1 MRLSLLIIGSK
12 NFNNSFNEIKEYFGF
27 ELIFLNLEKSEINIE
42 TKINAIIIDS
52 KLCENQIYLDLIK
65 KMSSKPLLLLDSSN
79 KLINCN
85 YYEKILLPI
94 NFFELKNKIINV
106 VTIHEFNKNS
116 TVQIKNYTLDKNEK
130 KLKKEKLSIT
140 ITERE
145 VQLIELLNNKKKPLT
160 KNYILKEIWNYSADA
175 DTHTVE
181 THIYRLRKKILRK
194 FTDDKFILNTK
205 HGYFI

>member
-1 MRLSLLIIGSK
+1 MRLNLLIIGSK

-27 ELIFLNLEKSEINIE
+27 ELIFLNLDKLEINEE
-42 TKINAIIIDS
+42 TKINAIIVDS

>member
-1 MRLSLLIIGSK
+1 MRLNLLIIGSK

-27 ELIFLNLEKSEINIE
+27 ELIFLNLDKLEINEE
-42 TKINAIIIDS
+42 TKINAIIVDS

-181 THIYRLRKKILRK
+181 THIYRLRKKILHK
-194 FTDDKFILNTK
+194 FTDHKFILNTK

>member
-1 MRLSLLIIGSK
+1 MRLTLLIIGST

-27 ELIFLNLEKSEINIE
+27 ELIFLNLDKSEINIE

-52 KLCENQIYLDLIK
+52 KLCENQTYLDLIK
-65 KMSSKPLLLLDSSN
+65 TISSKPILLLDTTN
-79 KLINCN
+79 KSINCK
-85 YYEKILLPI
+85 YDEKFFLPI
-94 NFFELKNKIINV
+94 SFIELKNKIINF

-116 TVQIKNYTLDKNEK
+116 TVKIKNYTLDKNEK
-130 KLKKEKLSIT
+130 KLKKEKLFIT

-145 VQLIELLNNKKKPLT
+145 VQLIELLNNKKEPLT
-160 KNYILKEIWNYSADA
+160 KNYILKEVWNYSVDA

-181 THIYRLRKKILRK
+181 THIYRLRKKILHK

-205 HGYFI
+205 HGYLI

>member
-27 ELIFLNLEKSEINIE
+27 ELIFLNLDKLEINEE
-42 TKINAIIIDS
+42 TKINAIIVDS

>member
-27 ELIFLNLEKSEINIE
+27 ELIFLNLDKLEINEE
-42 TKINAIIIDS
+42 TKINAIIVDS

-116 TVQIKNYTLDKNEK
+116 TV
-130 KLKKEKLSIT
+130 
-140 ITERE
+140 
-145 VQLIELLNNKKKPLT
+145 LT
-160 KNYILKEIWNYSADA
+160 KF
-175 DTHTVE
+175 HM
-181 THIYRLRKKILRK
+181 
-194 FTDDKFILNTK
+194 F
-205 HGYFI
+205 